1 MAEVINLCLARKAA
15 ARRTR
20 EAEAAAN
27 RLTHGRTRAEREAT
41 SAERERATRLLDGA
55 KLDGND

>member
-1 MAEVINLCLARKAA
+1 MGEVVNLRLARKAA
-15 ARRTR
+15 TRRTR

-27 RLTHGRTRAEREAT
+27 RLAHGLTRAEREAT
-41 SAERERATRLLDGA
+41 RAERERATRLLDGA

>member
-1 MAEVINLCLARKAA
+1 MGEVVNLRQARKVA

-27 RLTHGRTRAEREAT
+27 RLAHGRTRAEREAT
-41 SAERERATRLLDGA
+41 KAEKERAARLLDGA